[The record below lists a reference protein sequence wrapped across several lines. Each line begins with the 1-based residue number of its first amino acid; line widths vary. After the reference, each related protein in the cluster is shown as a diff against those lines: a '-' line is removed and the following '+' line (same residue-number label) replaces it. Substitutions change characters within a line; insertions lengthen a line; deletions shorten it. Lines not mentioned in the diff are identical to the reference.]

1 MKLYGGIDLHSNNH
15 WVTIIDEQDRR
26 IFERRLPNDLAT
38 TLRVLESY
46 RAELVCLAV
55 EATFNWYW
63 LVDGLM
69 AAGYRVELVN
79 TCAARQ
85 YEGLKHSD
93 DQHDAFW
100 LAHMLRLGILPTGYL
115 YPKEHRA
122 LRDLLRTRRALVR
135 QRTVHVLRVQSTLWR
150 HTAIKLPCRVIKGE
164 RAAPWPLLENANVQL
179 AIEAQRAAIA
189 SLNTQIQR
197 IERTALEQLQPQPQY
212 QALRSVAGIGAVLA
226 WTIVLES
233 GPISRFPSVG
243 QYASYCRCVESL
255 RTSNGRKKGEGNTKN
270 GNPYLAW
277 AFFEA
282 AHFAVRY
289 RPSAKR
295 FDERKRAQRN
305 AMVAMKALA
314 HKLARAS
321 YYVMRD
327 GVSFAPERLFAA

>member
-1 MKLYGGIDLHSNNH
+1 M
-15 WVTIIDEQDRR
+15 
-26 IFERRLPNDLAT
+26 
-38 TLRVLESY
+38 
-46 RAELVCLAV
+46 
-55 EATFNWYW
+55 
-63 LVDGLM
+63 
-69 AAGYRVELVN
+69 
-79 TCAARQ
+79 
-85 YEGLKHSD
+85 
-93 DQHDAFW
+93 
-100 LAHMLRLGILPTGYL
+100 
-115 YPKEHRA
+115 
-122 LRDLLRTRRALVR
+122 
-135 QRTVHVLRVQSTLWR
+135 
-150 HTAIKLPCRVIKGE
+150 
-164 RAAPWPLLENANVQL
+164 
-179 AIEAQRAAIA
+179 
-189 SLNTQIQR
+189 
-197 IERTALEQLQPQPQY
+197 PQPQY

-289 RPSAKR
+289 LPSAKR
-295 FDERKRAQRN
+295 FYERKRAQRN
-305 AMVAMKALA
+305 AMLAMKALA